1 MPRVIKLQNQQGL
14 NEANR
19 LLWENYALTYIWQD
33 SAKGYFQDWINDDFA
48 STLFILV
55 Y

>member
-14 NEANR
+14 NAANR
-19 LLWENYALTYIWQD
+19 LLWEKYALAYIWQG
-33 SAKGYFQDWINDDFA
+33 SAKGYFQDWIYDDLA
-48 STLFILV
+48 WTLFILD